1 MMSGKKKVDYKK
13 VMKKIKEL
21 MSDLPVVKLVVADFE
36 SVIWREILGVFPDVD
51 IQGCLFHWFRAQRQ
65 KMGELGLIKTFNKKN
80 SVNVYCR
87 KLMAL
92 PFPPH
97 EQIPGT
103 FYELKA
109 LANDHPL
116 EQLCDNVRR
125 QWITSNFYQ
134 PKRWSIF
141 SKEIRT
147 NNDTEGWHR
156 RLNNHEKKRANTILS
171 FGETVAQ
178 GGVICQTTDKIGVRG
193 KDDFANKLLLIP
205 LLVPM

>member
-1 MMSGKKKVDYKK
+1 
-13 VMKKIKEL
+13 MKKIKEL

-156 RLNNHEKKRANTILS
+156 RLNIMKKREQIQFYLL
-171 FGETVAQ
+171 V
-178 GGVICQTTDKIGVRG
+178 
-193 KDDFANKLLLIP
+193 KLLHREGSFVKLQTR
-205 LLVPM
+205 LVSEGKMTLQINFY